1 MNIGKF
7 LRTHILKNIWE
18 WLLLK
23 LPDTEQI
30 YNFIVRNYELNTS
43 KGLKELNDRETYEPK
58 YNNKQVNCSWS

>member
-30 YNFIVRNYELNTS
+30 YNFIVRNCELNTS
-43 KGLKELNDRETYEPK
+43 KGLKELKDRETYEPK

>member
-23 LPDTEQI
+23 LPDQI
-30 YNFIVRNYELNTS
+30 YNFIVRNCELNTS

-58 YNNKQVNCSWS
+58 YDNKQVNCSWS